1 MRLSLSA
8 FSLCV
13 ITTITTLL
21 VCLPARA
28 DQKTVTFEKKQS
40 GTHQL
45 QYLLSLPE
53 GYDKDPAK
61 KWPLVIFLHGSGER
75 GSDINKVKMHGPPML
90 VDKGKKFPFI
100 LISPQCPTD
109 SWWSYE
115 PLMEMIE
122 DAEKRYQVDPKRI
135 ILTGLSM
142 GGYGTWELAA
152 HYPKKFAALVPLCG
166 GGIPYMTR
174 RFKDTPVWAFHGA
187 KDGGVPIHESQRMVD
202 ALKKNGSTKVKFTI
216 YPEAGHNCWTEA
228 YNTETLYTWM
238 LEQKLP

>member
-1 MRLSLSA
+1 MKLPFCYLPLA
-8 FSLCV
+8 V
-13 ITTITTLL
+13 IITALTLFT
-21 VCLPARA
+21 CLPASA
-28 DQKTVTFEKKQS
+28 QQKSVTFKASQS
-40 GTHQL
+40 VTKNL
-45 QYLLSLPE
+45 NYLLYLPE
-53 GYDKDPAK
+53 DYDKDPAK
-61 KWPLVIFLHGSGER
+61 KWPLLVFLHGSGER
-75 GSDINKVKMHGPPML
+75 GSDISKVKIHGPPML
-90 VDKGKKFPFI
+90 VEKGKKFPFI

-115 PLMEMIE
+115 PVNEMIE
-122 DAEKRYQVDPKRI
+122 DAEKRYQIDPKRI

-152 HYPKKFAALVPLCG
+152 HYPKKFAALAPLCG

-216 YPEAGHNCWTEA
+216 YPEAGHNCWTET
-228 YNTETLYTWM
+228 YNNEALYKWM

>member
-1 MRLSLSA
+1 MKMPLPALSINA
-8 FSLCV
+8 I
-13 ITTITTLL
+13 ITIIALL
-21 VCLPARA
+21 ACLPTRA
-28 DQKTVTFEKKQS
+28 DQKSVTFERKKS
-40 GTHQL
+40 ETHQL
-45 QYLLSLPE
+45 NYLLSLPE
-53 GYDKDPAK
+53 NYEKDPEK
-61 KWPLVIFLHGSGER
+61 KWPLVIFLHGAGER
-75 GSDINKVKMHGPPML
+75 GSDINKVKIHGPPML
-90 VDKGKKFPFI
+90 VEKGEKFPFI
-100 LISPQCPTD
+100 LISPQCPKD

-122 DAEKRYQVDPKRI
+122 DAETRYQVDPKRI

-166 GGIPYMTR
+166 GGIPYMTS

-202 ALKKNGSTKVKFTI
+202 ALKKNGSTKVIFTI

-228 YNTETLYTWM
+228 YNTEALYDWIM
-238 LEQKLP
+238 EQKLP